1 MIWKKQVGV
10 GFSSISVVDNLVY
23 TQGHDGRK
31 KGGKET
37 VYCLSAKTG
46 EVVWSDEYPAAIVD
60 YLHEGGPCATPTV
73 YSGRLYTIS
82 KDGRL
87 KCFNALN
94 GKVLWERNMMKAA
107 GMRKPPEW
115 GFSGSPYVLNDK
127 LLIEGGYTFALD
139 LESGKDIWRSESFRH
154 AYGTPSTFTHREIS
168 DRDAQD
174 GRSCYLGCIQR
185 IHLGLSEMGNFIS
198 DQLDHSNPFIRRTYI
213 YFTGYRRGSALL
225 QLKGGE
231 LQTIWENKN
240 LSNHM
245 NNSVIYNGHI
255 YGFDG
260 NTHMAGPKEMV
271 CLELATGTVKWRA
284 GAALRCGSLMA
295 ADNRMLALGERG
307 QLIEAPLSPEGFE
320 PTAEIQALTG
330 KCWTV
335 PVLANARIYARN
347 AKGTLVCVNAS
358 K

>member
-1 MIWKKQVGV
+1 MQKLRIFVRSSIRQEKAVRKPIAEFKANSKLTGLHSECIQFYVLRSITARISLALIAFSAYSKGGDWPNWRGPSHDGFSTETAWSLEKAEVIWKKQVGV

-115 GFSGSPYVLNDK
+115 GFSGSPYVLNNK

-154 AYGTPSTFTHREIS
+154 AYGTPSTFTH
-168 DRDAQD
+168 Q
-174 GRSCYLGCIQR
+174 
-185 IHLGLSEMGNFIS
+185 GN
-198 DQLDHSNPFIRRTYI
+198 L
-213 YFTGYRRGSALL
+213 
-225 QLKGGE
+225 
-231 LQTIWENKN
+231 
-240 LSNHM
+240 
-245 NNSVIYNGHI
+245 
-255 YGFDG
+255 
-260 NTHMAGPKEMV
+260 
-271 CLELATGTVKWRA
+271 
-284 GAALRCGSLMA
+284 
-295 ADNRMLALGERG
+295 
-307 QLIEAPLSPEGFE
+307 
-320 PTAEIQALTG
+320 
-330 KCWTV
+330 
-335 PVLANARIYARN
+335 
-347 AKGTLVCVNAS
+347 
-358 K
+358 